1 MRLGTPGSRR
11 TSRASL
17 AVLMVAAIAGG
28 GVAGC
33 ASSPGAARTP
43 ASHRGDG
50 TAPTTTAPRPAVTL
64 SVRALV
70 DDTRPVVSGGEDL
83 SAERALPTS
92 VWTPAGPG
100 PFPLVV
106 FVPGFDKGPLD
117 YQRFCAALA
126 SSGFVVAAPSFPQE
140 DPARGFPLDES
151 HLGDEAADVSFVI
164 ASLTGGTTADK
175 VDRSEVAVVGHS
187 DGADVALLVGYGQGT
202 VDGRV
207 AAVVAD
213 APDPMTV
220 GVVPSRTPLLL
231 VQGTADSV
239 VPYSAS
245 QTVFGQVGAPV
256 SYVTLI
262 GADHLA
268 PIAGGTPWTPV
279 LDGDVAAFLDAT
291 VADRGPGTA
300 ALAAT
305 LAASP
310 LVRYASKG

>member
-1 MRLGTPGSRR
+1 MRLRTSGSRR
-11 TSRASL
+11 TSRATL
-17 AVLMVAAIAGG
+17 VALVAAAIAGG

-33 ASSPGAARTP
+33 TSSPGTVGTSVSHPADDTTP
-43 ASHRGDG
+43 A
-50 TAPTTTAPRPAVTL
+50 TTAPPPAVTL
-64 SVRALV
+64 SVQALV
-70 DDTRPVVSGGEDL
+70 DDTRPVVSGGQDL
-83 SAERALPTS
+83 SPERALPTS
-92 VWTPAGPG
+92 VWTPTGPG

-106 FVPGFDKGPLD
+106 FVHGFDKGPLD

-164 ASLTGGTTADK
+164 TSLTGDATANK

-187 DGADVALLVGYGQGT
+187 DGADVALLVGYGHGT

-220 GVVPSRTPLLL
+220 GIVPSRTPLLL

-239 VPYSAS
+239 VPYSSS
-245 QTVFGQVGAPV
+245 QTVFAQLESPV
-256 SYVTLI
+256 SYVTLV

-291 VADRGPGTA
+291 VAGRGPGTT

-310 LVRYASKG
+310 LVRYTSKG